1 MAMTPIKEKNI
12 NFYYEFDYDKLRI
25 TDEKKTKFEKSFKIY
40 KSNFENNYF
49 DYMSPYDNNDPSNF
63 SNLVNKMNELQT
75 EIKKKSPSFISS
87 QPNPQSSQQEPS
99 QTLSKND
106 FKVRFGISSKPIAD
120 NIITLNAYV
129 GNSSSQ
135 ESEEKRYLEHFR
147 KEMEYLEQR
156 ILNRTVEDV
165 NIYFLKLDEN
175 NFSFDNE
182 KLQKEYKKTKTLYI
196 TKSIEKY
203 VSDRNKEGQGR
214 RNFQAPRSYTHPEEL
229 KLTYGNRLKNIAQD
243 YKSSLFKD
251 IPKEEENLFWILCYN
266 LQEYH
271 KQFNLYEK
279 PLTEVQDFSV
289 TFNRFKIEYTID
301 NSSSLNHQE
310 YFKKDENFIS
320 KNGLYK
326 VGDTEQNVRYKIV
339 KEILKEPYVFAC
351 FKYEKNNHGKFD
363 KKNEKFTM
371 TLNPLFTPTKDEIM
385 YEAIIKNDDMKKISS
400 GKLYRT
406 SFNESEGSNNKAT
419 LQLFNIIPETTLI
432 KDIFFYNEK
441 FLFNK
446 YDLIKFKESVNSK
459 QILEEIQNK
468 DNFDLYVL
476 TNREYFSKFV
486 QYCLNKLKK
495 KLQPDKSKKNKII
508 ETTISILLKKNRPF
522 GQRNSSGDIKQEK
535 KITYVI
541 DRIDW
546 TDFEIKNT
554 ENPIIV
560 EGLKIHLK
568 ERPKSILSNKI
579 GKTCEERTNIL
590 SNILNKTKKI
600 LFSGYYSAVI
610 GGKTRKKRKKRRRSL
625 NRRKRN

>member
-1 MAMTPIKEKNI
+1 MAITPSKEKNI
-12 NFYYEFDYDKLRI
+12 NFYYEFDYDKLHI
-25 TDEKKTKFEKSFKIY
+25 TDTKFNETIFKIY

-49 DYMSPYDNNDPSNF
+49 DYMSPYDERPSE
-63 SNLVNKMNELQT
+63 LVEKMNELQT
-75 EIKKKSPSFISS
+75 EIKKKSSIF
-87 QPNPQSSQQEPS
+87 S
-99 QTLSKND
+99 QTPLLTSTPTSPPKND
-106 FKVRFGISSKPIAD
+106 FKVRFGIYSKPIA
-120 NIITLNAYV
+120 NKTITLNAYV

-147 KEMEYLEQR
+147 KEMEFLEQMV
-156 ILNRTVEDV
+156 LNQIRDSEDNKDV

-175 NFSFDNE
+175 NFSFDNK

-203 VSDRNKEGQGR
+203 VSDRNKEGR

-243 YKSSLFKD
+243 YKSSLFSG
-251 IPKEEENLFWILCYN
+251 ISEVENLFWILCYN

-289 TFNRFKIEYTID
+289 TLNRFKIEYTID

-351 FKYEKNNHGKFD
+351 LKYEKNQHGKFD
-363 KKNEKFTM
+363 KKEEKFTM

-385 YEAIIKNDDMKKISS
+385 YEAIIKDDDMKKISS

-406 SFNESEGSNNKAT
+406 SFNESEGSNEEIT
-419 LQLFNIIPETTLI
+419 LQLYNIIPETTLT

-459 QILEEIQNK
+459 KILEEIQNK

-486 QYCLNKLKK
+486 QYFLNKLKK
-495 KLQPDKSKKNKII
+495 KLQPNVNQIDKII
-508 ETTISILLKKNRPF
+508 KTTISILLKKNRPF
-522 GQRNSSGDIKQEK
+522 GKYKPSSDTKQEK

-541 DRIDW
+541 DRID
-546 TDFEIKNT
+546 DLNKIIIN
-554 ENPIIV
+554 ENENHISV
-560 EGLKIHLK
+560 EGLNIHLK

-590 SNILNKTKKI
+590 LNILNKTKKI

>member
-1 MAMTPIKEKNI
+1 MTTPIKEKNI
-12 NFYYEFDYDKLRI
+12 NFYYEFDYDKLHI
-25 TDEKKTKFEKSFKIY
+25 TDTKFNETIFKIY

-49 DYMSPYDNNDPSNF
+49 DYMSPYDERPSE
-63 SNLVNKMNELQT
+63 LVEKMNELQT
-75 EIKKKSPSFISS
+75 EIKKKSSIF
-87 QPNPQSSQQEPS
+87 S
-99 QTLSKND
+99 QTKDENKND
-106 FKVRFGISSKPIAD
+106 FKVRFGIIRKPIAG

-147 KEMEYLEQR
+147 KEMESLEQMVIR
-156 ILNRTVEDV
+156 KNDDV

-243 YKSSLFKD
+243 SKSSLFED

-289 TFNRFKIEYTID
+289 TLNRFKIEYTID

-351 FKYEKNNHGKFD
+351 LKYEKNKHGKFD
-363 KKNEKFTM
+363 KNGEKFTM

-406 SFNESEGSNNKAT
+406 SFNKSEGSSNEIT
-419 LQLFNIIPETTLI
+419 LQLYNIIPETTLI

-459 QILEEIQNK
+459 KILEEIQNK

-476 TNREYFSKFV
+476 TNREYFSKFI
-486 QYCLNKLKK
+486 QYFSNKLKK
-495 KLQPDKSKKNKII
+495 KLQPDDSKKTKII

-522 GQRNSSGDIKQEK
+522 GQRNSSGDTKQEK
-535 KITYVI
+535 NIQYII

-560 EGLKIHLK
+560 KGLKIHLK

-590 SNILNKTKKI
+590 LNILNKTKKI

>member
-1 MAMTPIKEKNI
+1 MAITPSKEKNI
-12 NFYYEFDYDKLRI
+12 NFYYEFDYDKLDI
-25 TDEKKTKFEKSFKIY
+25 THRKFDDKIFKIY

-49 DYMSPYDNNDPSNF
+49 DYMSPYDQDPSDNI
-63 SNLVNKMNELQT
+63 VPVMNQLKNEMK
-75 EIKKKSPSFISS
+75 EKSSIF
-87 QPNPQSSQQEPS
+87 S
-99 QTLSKND
+99 QTPLPTPTSPPKND
-106 FKVRFGISSKPIAD
+106 FKVRFGISRKPIAD

-147 KEMEYLEQR
+147 KEMESLEQMVIR
-156 ILNRTVEDV
+156 KSDKSEDV

-175 NFSFDNE
+175 NFSFDDE

-203 VSDRNKEGQGR
+203 VSDRNKEGGR

-229 KLTYGNRLKNIAQD
+229 KLTYGNRLKKIAQD

-251 IPKEEENLFWILCYN
+251 IHKEENLFWILCYN

-279 PLTEVQDFSV
+279 PLTEVLDFSV
-289 TFNRFKIEYTID
+289 TLNRFKIEYTID

-326 VGDTEQNVRYKIV
+326 VGDTEQKVRYKIV

-351 FKYEKNNHGKFD
+351 LKYEKNKHGKFTPSSAPND
-363 KKNEKFTM
+363 KKFTM

-406 SFNESEGSNNKAT
+406 SFNKSEGSNNKAT

-459 QILEEIQNK
+459 KILEEIQNK

-476 TNREYFSKFV
+476 TNREYFSKFI
-486 QYCLNKLKK
+486 QYFSNKLKK
-495 KLQPDKSKKNKII
+495 KLQPDDSKKTKII

-522 GQRNSSGDIKQEK
+522 GQRNSSGDTKQEK
-535 KITYVI
+535 NIQYII

-590 SNILNKTKKI
+590 LNILNKTKKI